1 MRTRA
6 VAATTLLAVLACAV
20 APASALTPTEIEVG
34 SAKAD
39 KQVKAVTRRLASQ
52 RLGGRDNDTPESD
65 KTQAFLIRKLRRL
78 GNGLNPAGVRLDAYK
93 QDFVQSGQ
101 TGTNLFAVIPGRELP
116 NEYVMIG
123 AHYDHL
129 DTRSV
134 VSGACSTGNAPGG
147 AVCPGATDNAAGVA
161 AVLAI
166 GRAIKKLP
174 TPPRRSVILAL
185 WDAEE
190 DGLLG
195 SLYYVGH
202 PLVPIA
208 ATKAYINFDILGANL
223 LPSIADWT
231 IAVAAETGGSALGAF
246 VDDAVDADAS
256 IQARRLS
263 FIFGQLRSDYASFVN
278 VNVPT
283 VFFTDATNG
292 CYHTIHDDM
301 SIVNVDKLEAQSR
314 IAFRL
319 GVTLAEA
326 PGTLSFAGPTPGL
339 AKYADAVALND
350 IFTTALADLSR
361 FSPSDQAIVQQ
372 VQSDI
377 AAIVADGEANF
388 DSSDVNT
395 LLNAAIQSLGAIQR
409 LGCLPLE

>member
-1 MRTRA
+1 MRTRPL
-6 VAATTLLAVLACAV
+6 AAILVLASCV
-20 APASALTPTEIEVG
+20 PAFALTPTEIELG

-39 KQVKAVTRRLASQ
+39 KQVKAVTRRLASPH
-52 RLGGRDNDTPESD
+52 LGGRDNDTPASD
-65 KTQAFLIRKLRRL
+65 KTQALLVRKLRRL
-78 GNGLNPAGVRLDAYK
+78 GDGLNPAGVKLDAYK
-93 QDFVQSGQ
+93 QDFVLSGQ
-101 TGTNLFAVIPGRELP
+101 TGTNLLAVIRGRELP

-129 DTRSV
+129 DTRSAAN
-134 VSGACSTGNAPGG
+134 GNCSTGTAPRG

-174 TPPRRSVILAL
+174 APPRRSIILAL

-190 DGLLG
+190 DGLVG
-195 SLYYVGH
+195 SAYYTAN

-223 LPSIADWT
+223 LPSVADWT
-231 IAVAAETGGSALGAF
+231 IAVSAETGGSALGAF
-246 VDDAVDADAS
+246 VDEAVDADAT

-263 FIFGQLRSDYASFVN
+263 FIFGQLRSDYANFVAK
-278 VNVPT
+278 NVPT

-292 CYHTIHDDM
+292 CYHTIHDTI
-301 SIVNVDKLEAQSR
+301 SIVNIDKLKSQSR

-326 PGTLSFAGPTPGL
+326 PAALTFAGATPGL
-339 AKYADAVALND
+339 ARYEDAVALND
-350 IFTTALADLSR
+350 IFTAALADLPR
-361 FSPSDQAIVQQ
+361 FSPSDQNVIQQ
-372 VQSDI
+372 VQGDI
-377 AAIVADGEANF
+377 AAIVADGPANF
-388 DSSDVNT
+388 DANDVNT
-395 LLNAAIQSLGAIQR
+395 LLNAALQSLAAIQR

>member
-1 MRTRA
+1 MRIR
-6 VAATTLLAVLACAV
+6 VAAATVLAALLLAPVV
-20 APASALTPTEIEVG
+20 PARALTPTEIEIG

-52 RLGGRDNDTPESD
+52 HLGGRDNDTPESD

-78 GNGLNPAGVRLDAYK
+78 GAGLNPAGVKIDAYK

-116 NEYVMIG
+116 NEYIIIG

-129 DTRSV
+129 DSRSV
-134 VSGACSTGNAPGG
+134 ANGNCSTGNAPGG
-147 AVCPGATDNAAGVA
+147 TVCPGATDNAAGVA

-195 SLYYVGH
+195 SMYYVNN
-202 PLVPIA
+202 PLVPLA
-208 ATKAYINFDILGANL
+208 QTKAYINFDILGANL
-223 LPSIADWT
+223 LPSIGDWT
-231 IAVAAETGGSALGAF
+231 IAVSAETGGSAFGAF
-246 VDDAVDADAS
+246 IDDAVTADAT

-263 FIFGQLRSDYASFVN
+263 FIFGQLRSDYANFVGKN
-278 VNVPT
+278 IPT

-292 CYHTIHDDM
+292 CYHTIRDDI
-301 SIVNVDKLEAQSR
+301 SIVNIDKLEAQSR
-314 IAFRL
+314 IAFRV

-326 PGTLSFAGPTPGL
+326 PASLPWSGPTPGL
-339 AKYADAVALND
+339 ANFADAVSLND
-350 IFTTALADLSR
+350 IFTAALADLPR
-361 FSPSDQAIVQQ
+361 FSPSDQVIVQQ

-388 DSSDVNT
+388 DSNDVNT
-395 LLNAAIQSLGAIQR
+395 LLNAALQSLAAIQR